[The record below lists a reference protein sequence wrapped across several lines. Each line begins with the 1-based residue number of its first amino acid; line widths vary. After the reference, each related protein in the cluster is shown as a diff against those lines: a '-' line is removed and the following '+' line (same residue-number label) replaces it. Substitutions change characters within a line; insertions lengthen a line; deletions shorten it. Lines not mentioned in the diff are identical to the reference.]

1 MEPIKRI
8 VIADSHFMIRR
19 GLRVLLE
26 TRSDLEVVA
35 EAATGREALD
45 AARRTQP
52 DVAIIDYALP
62 ELNGYLLCLQLRK
75 AAPKAQILIYTM
87 VDDDR
92 TIRDALEA
100 GASGFIL
107 KSDAEKHLFAA
118 IGALGEGDVYF
129 SAAVSSILR
138 ATGPRNGPDERAP
151 RPTAREQE
159 IVQLVAEGKQNK
171 QVARCLG
178 LSVKTV
184 ETHRATI
191 MRKLKLHSTAELV
204 RYALRH
210 NIVAT
215 Q

>member
-8 VIADSHFMIRR
+8 AIADSHLMIRR

-26 TRSDLEVVA
+26 TRSDLEIVA
-35 EAATGREALD
+35 EAAAGREALE
-45 AARRTQP
+45 AARRVQP
-52 DVAIIDYALP
+52 DIAIIDYALP
-62 ELNGYLLCLQLRK
+62 ELNGFLLCLQLRK

-118 IGALGEGDVYF
+118 IDTLGEGGVYF
-129 SAAVSSILR
+129 SPAVSAILQ
-138 ATGPRNGPDERAP
+138 APRLRHGPDEGAA
-151 RPTAREQE
+151 RPTPREHE
-159 IVQLVAEGKQNK
+159 IVQLVAEGKPNK

-184 ETHRATI
+184 ESHRATV
-191 MRKLKLHSTAELV
+191 MKKLNLHSTAELV
-204 RYALRH
+204 RYALRN